1 MPAITRW
8 FIKAG
13 ILWFITGMILAFL
26 AELPLL
32 SAGSLLLPVYWHMLV
47 VGWITQIIMGVSIW
61 MFPRKKR
68 DRLKK
73 QSVRTVLSF
82 VLLNSG
88 LVLRFLCEPFI
99 PMFRGESMITL
110 FVLISSLLQVL
121 GILFYTIEIWPRL
134 QPKSSRLKNPGRS

>member
-1 MPAITRW
+1 MPPITRW

-73 QSVRTVLSF
+73 QSVRTVVSF
-82 VLLNSG
+82 VFLNSG

>member
-1 MPAITRW
+1 MPPITRW

-73 QSVRTVLSF
+73 QSVRTVVSF
-82 VLLNSG
+82 VFLNSG

-110 FVLISSLLQVL
+110 ILIASSLLQVL
-121 GILFYTIEIWPRL
+121 GILFYIAEIWPRL
-134 QPKSSRLKNPGRS
+134 QPKSSRKKTSGGH

>member
-26 AELPLL
+26 AELPVL

-47 VGWITQIIMGVSIW
+47 VGWITQIIIGVSIW

-73 QSVRTVLSF
+73 QSARTVVSF

-88 LVLRFLCEPFI
+88 LVLRFMCEPFI

-110 FVLISSLLQVL
+110 IVIVSSLLQLL
-121 GILFYTIEIWPRL
+121 GILIYIIEIWPRL
-134 QPKSSRLKNPGRS
+134 QPKSPRKKKPGRS

>member
-1 MPAITRW
+1 MPPITRW
-8 FIKAG
+8 FVKAG

-88 LVLRFLCEPFI
+88 LALRFLCEPFI